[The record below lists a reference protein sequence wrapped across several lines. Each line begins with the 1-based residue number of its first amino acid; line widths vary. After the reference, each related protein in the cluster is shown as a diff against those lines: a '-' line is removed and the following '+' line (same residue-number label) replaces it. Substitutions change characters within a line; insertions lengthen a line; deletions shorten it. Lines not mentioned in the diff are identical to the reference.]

1 MAAHEES
8 TDDRDDSFVDEERRG
23 SAYFLIGLIGV
34 VVFLLVMSFFIGNLS
49 NR

>member
-1 MAAHEES
+1 MAAHDDS
-8 TDDRDDSFVDEERRG
+8 TDDQDDSFVDEDKRG

-34 VVFLLVMSFFIGNLS
+34 VVFLLVMSFVIGNLS